1 MALHLSIT
9 TGVAT
14 PIYQQIIEQVTLAVA
29 KGDLQV
35 GEQMPSVRNLAEE
48 LVINPN
54 TLARAYA
61 ELVRDGVL
69 ESHRG
74 KGFFVAKRRTVY
86 TQGER
91 SRRLEAD
98 LDSFISQAIGL
109 GCDADEIR
117 RVLDQRLS
125 KLFPDDAGKGGKNER

>member
-1 MALHLSIT
+1 MALNLSIT
-9 TGVAT
+9 TGIAT
-14 PIYQQIIEQVTLAVA
+14 PIYQQIIEQVTLAIA
-29 KGDLQV
+29 RGELKV

-69 ESHRG
+69 ESQRG
-74 KGFFVAKRRTVY
+74 KGFFVAKRRAVY
-86 TQGER
+86 TQAER
-91 SRRLEAD
+91 LRRLEAD

-109 GCDADEIR
+109 GCDADEIKKA
-117 RVLDQRLS
+117 LDQRLS
-125 KLFPDDAGKGGKNER
+125 KLFPADGDKGGKHER